1 MSSVPGRAPFVSCAA
16 RRVAR
21 DQSVGGVEI
30 AVRLSPRPS
39 AAQICAPAQPPT
51 PVQATEAP
59 GTQVVEVSAGVT
71 LPQPTSRSSARRGV
85 GCFTVVIVRNDQSVR
100 LRDPFVLAHGSFA
113 PPAAP

>member
-1 MSSVPGRAPFVSCAA
+1 
-16 RRVAR
+16 
-21 DQSVGGVEI
+21 
-30 AVRLSPRPS
+30 
-39 AAQICAPAQPPT
+39 
-51 PVQATEAP
+51 
-59 GTQVVEVSAGVT
+59 VEVSAGVT